1 MLYLSNIVL
10 KQFLG
15 RSWFCLK
22 VLKVFELE
30 RCTNVHVCETELSY
44 TYYNEMPL
52 WQYTK
57 QCQGWPTCRVPN
69 TSVHPHWRQIIKWLD
84 QVLIYLNISSLHRPF
99 RLLNKIICFIVSK
112 YMEIGTGKWNFE
124 HRCNVLT
131 RRLRPYISPRYN
143 GLLIKLQ
150 WHDWMVFSH
159 DICSICVRWIVYCIS
174 RKNSAFFHIFTFICV
189 ENINHYVLFQM

>member
-1 MLYLSNIVL
+1 M
-10 KQFLG
+10 
-15 RSWFCLK
+15 WDW
-22 VLKVFELE
+22 
-30 RCTNVHVCETELSY
+30 LSY

-84 QVLIYLNISSLHRPF
+84 QVLIYLNKSSLHRPF

-150 WHDWMVFSH
+150 WHDWMVFCMTYVANVTDESY
-159 DICSICVRWIVYCIS
+159 IVSLGKILLFFIFSCV
-174 RKNSAFFHIFTFICV
+174 
-189 ENINHYVLFQM
+189 YVLKILTITCYFKCNTKLNIK